1 MFFRGTLVDCL
12 VSKKQSNHNKI
23 RRSSFIIFFKNNFKS
38 NVNIQ
43 RFTKFKFQ
51 LGTILPPKRIFWG
64 FDERE
69 VHVSVFG
76 VNFPAMENRPCS
88 SSQNWPLKQR
98 NEIKFN
104 SCSSFDSSFK
114 KFCKIYISF
123 TSIPISRSNH
133 HFKNLWVCVL
143 AALNIF
149 LR

>member
-88 SSQNWPLKQR
+88 SSQNWPSTKSTFPSQVYR
-98 NEIKFN
+98 YQGQTI
-104 SCSSFDSSFK
+104 
-114 KFCKIYISF
+114 
-123 TSIPISRSNH
+123 ISRI
-133 HFKNLWVCVL
+133 FGCVCWL
-143 AALNIF
+143 HSTF
-149 LR
+149 F